1 MSRGANHYASFA
13 AICFGL
19 TMAVYVDLHSPQPG
33 ERGNP
38 VDPADA
44 TWTLGERV
52 RVHTVALGENNGKL
66 HHPLPPPTEH
76 WLDEGAESRNKARRK
91 AWMKRMH
98 RAPEGVDS
106 VGIERENG
114 SAQIAKRNALAATP
128 PPSPKADQIVPVW
141 VERGSDNQAG
151 RMMVARHGT
160 DDETLYGG
168 SAKGG
173 VWKGSM
179 DGEDWTPIGDNL
191 YGGAHWL
198 EITAPDAD
206 GDPDIV
212 LAATDWG
219 SMHYSEDDG
228 ETWTIPTMMENISGT
243 RRLIQMSDG
252 SEIIFAIV
260 YEDSQY
266 NLKRSEDGGRSF
278 ETLWELPDYG
288 PDVWVPRDGGSD
300 VYVLWDNVIFKS
312 EDYGDNWTEQGSIGS
327 GANEGQLVGSE
338 AGAPTLYAVLG
349 GSWIWRSDDAGESWA
364 AVQAISDYWG
374 SVNTSSINPDF
385 LVWGGVDTYHSLDGA
400 ETVLQHNTWGEY
412 YSDPANYLHADI
424 PGIDVAIDVDGNEII
439 YICTDGGLY
448 RSTDY
453 MASVENLSL
462 KGLRVSQYY
471 STLTS
476 TKTPDHIAGGTQD
489 QGYQITNGVE
499 QDDDSAL
506 DFDQIISGDYGHLT
520 SSDGDHDW
528 VYSVYPGFILIQI
541 GEVTP
546 SLAYLSFPSSESY
559 VPWLPP
565 IVADPDEER
574 AFFFPATRIYRYEFV
589 GNGWET
595 TIWSEQDF
603 AYYSDEYVSVLA
615 FSPVDPNRAYAAT
628 SYGRVYY
635 SDDKGVT
642 WTQSQSM
649 VADENWLYGQAIAP
663 SVTDPDIVT
672 IGGSGYGV
680 PAVYR
685 SEDGGVSFAPWSDG
699 LPDTLVYSL
708 EEAPDGS
715 GRVVAGTESS
725 AYLREADGEQWEDI
739 TGNDAPV
746 TTYWS
751 VEALTEE
758 NTLRFGTYGRGIWDY
773 QLDPDHLGCY
783 PVQDYDADGADCEAD
798 CDDHDDEIFPGQ
810 VEICSDGIDQDCDG
824 VDLLCTETL
833 DPTLGETEQAEP
845 ESEAPVEEEPVVL
858 AAEGRCGCAVGSA
871 SGSVGALLWVIGA
884 VTRRRRD

>member
-1 MSRGANHYASFA
+1 MFA
-13 AICFGL
+13 VGFGL
-19 TMAVYVDLHSPQPG
+19 MSALYVHIESPKPG

-38 VDPADA
+38 VLATEA
-44 TWTLGERV
+44 TWAVGERV
-52 RVHTVALGENNGKL
+52 RVSKVELGQNSGRL
-66 HHPLPPPTEH
+66 HQPLPPPTEH
-76 WLDEGAESRNKARRK
+76 WLNDDAENSNKTRRK

-98 RAPEGVDS
+98 RAPDGVDT
-106 VGIERENG
+106 VAIERENG
-114 SAQIAKRNALAATP
+114 RAQIAKRNALANAP
-128 PPSPKADQIVPVW
+128 LPSPKPGQIIPTW

-151 RMMVARHGT
+151 RMMVARHSSDG
-160 DDETLYGG
+160 ETLYGG

-173 VWKGSM
+173 VWKGSL

-191 YGGAHWL
+191 YGGAHWV
-198 EITAPDAD
+198 EVTPAD
-206 GDPDIV
+206 VEGDPDIV

-228 ETWTIPTMMENISGT
+228 VTWTVPSMMENISGT

-252 SEIIFAIV
+252 SHIIFAVV
-260 YEDSQY
+260 YEGTQY

-278 ETLWELPDYG
+278 EMLWDFSHYG
-288 PDVWVPRDGGSD
+288 ADVWVPRDGSSD
-300 VYVLWDNVIFKS
+300 VYALWQNVVFHS
-312 EDYGDNWTEQGSIGS
+312 EDYGDSWTELGGPAS
-327 GANEGQLVGSE
+327 GASDGQLVGSE
-338 AGAPTLYAVLG
+338 AGAPTFYAALG
-349 GSWIWRSDDAGESWA
+349 SARIWRSDDAGENWT
-364 AVQAISDYWG
+364 AVQDISDYWG
-374 SVNTSSINPDF
+374 SINTSSINPNF
-385 LVWGGVDTYHSLDGA
+385 LIWGGVDTYHSIDGG
-400 ETVLQHNTWGEY
+400 ETVLQHNSWGEY
-412 YSDPANYLHADI
+412 YGDPANYLHADI
-424 PGIDVAIDVDGNEII
+424 PGIDVAFDADGNEII

-453 MASVENLSL
+453 MSSVENLSL

-476 TKTPDHIAGGTQD
+476 TKTPDHVAGGTQD

-499 QDDDSAL
+499 QDDDSAF

-528 VYSVYPGFILIQI
+528 VYSVYPGFILVQI

-546 SLAYLSFPSSESY
+546 SLAYLDFPSNESY

-565 IVADPDEER
+565 IVADPDEEQ
-574 AFFFPATRIYRYEFV
+574 AFFFPATHIYRYEFV
-589 GNGWET
+589 GTGWET
-595 TIWSEQDF
+595 TLWSEQDF
-603 AYYSDEYVSVLA
+603 AYYSDEYISVLD

-628 SYGRVYY
+628 SYGRVFY

-649 VADENWLYGQAIAP
+649 VADDNWYYGQAIAP
-663 SVTDPDIVT
+663 SLTDPDIVT

-708 EEAPDGS
+708 VEAPDGS
-715 GRVVAGTESS
+715 GRIFAGTESS
-725 AYLREADGEQWEDI
+725 AYMREADGDEWVDI

-751 VEALTEE
+751 LEALTEE
-758 NTLRFGTYGRGIWDY
+758 NTVRFGTYGRGIWDY

-783 PVQDYDADGADCEAD
+783 PVQDYDEDGTDCELD
-798 CDDHDDEIFPGQ
+798 CDDHDDDIFPGQ
-810 VEICSDGIDQDCDG
+810 TEICDDGIDQDCDG
-824 VDLLCTETL
+824 FDPPCTESL
-833 DPTLGETEQAEP
+833 DPTLGENQDEGTPETESSVDETPQGVAG
-845 ESEAPVEEEPVVL
+845 S
-858 AAEGRCGCAVGSA
+858 GQCGCAAVPLSTSLMA
-871 SGSVGALLWVIGA
+871 VAWALGLTI
-884 VTRRRRD
+884 RRRRV